1 MLYGPS
7 QVAAGRE
14 FEIAISVPTIAAG
27 GVRLDVLY
35 DSSKLQALGAEGM
48 PGRIT
53 LAVSG
58 TTTVRFRAIEGQSG
72 PTQISI
78 GNISP
83 APGGGANAPQ
93 LAAPPPMAINVTP

>member
-1 MLYGPS
+1 M
-7 QVAAGRE
+7 
-14 FEIAISVPTIAAG
+14 
-27 GVRLDVLY
+27 LY
-35 DSSKLQALGAEGM
+35 DSSKLQALGIEGM
-48 PGRIT
+48 AGRVT

-83 APGGGANAPQ
+83 APGAGADAAQ
-93 LAAPPPMAINVTP
+93 LAAPAPVAINVTP